1 MGTTAR
7 ESGDPSSRSE
17 WRRFLRCEAELAI
30 AGRDAAVAEAMR
42 LLAEARDLVWQA
54 RSIEDTDRVRELQSL
69 AADEIFRARQ
79 HLSEVWECIA
89 GQAGAEMA
97 DNMLPGYGDPF

>member
-54 RSIEDTDRVRELQSL
+54 RSIEDTDASIKRPPGW
-69 AADEIFRARQ
+69 F
-79 HLSEVWECIA
+79 
-89 GQAGAEMA
+89 GQGS
-97 DNMLPGYGDPF
+97 GWPFVDSCT